1 MEISVKNDT
10 LDSLLSVLNLEQSQ
24 VGNGIKQIAL
34 SDYKYIKDLKINI
47 TNALL
52 LSNLTEIERY
62 ILALATAIND
72 KKPELIKSLTIKCK
86 ELGVSDIEIAE
97 IQSCVS
103 LLSTNNVFYRFRHFI
118 KKEYYETTPAG
129 IKMSIMMNPV
139 LGKEFFELLSLAI
152 SALNGCELCVNAH
165 ESSLIQLGTSPAR
178 IYDAIK
184 LVSIFRGLTV
194 LI

>member
-129 IKMSIMMNPV
+129 IKMSIMMNPM

-165 ESSLIQLGTSPAR
+165 ESSLIQIGTSPAR